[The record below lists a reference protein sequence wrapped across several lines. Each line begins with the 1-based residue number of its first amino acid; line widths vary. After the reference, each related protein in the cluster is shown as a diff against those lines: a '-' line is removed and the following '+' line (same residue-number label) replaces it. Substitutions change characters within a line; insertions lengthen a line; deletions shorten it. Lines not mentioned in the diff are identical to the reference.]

1 MGFKRFIEVPFF
13 AVLLICS
20 CFFVSF
26 YTVRA
31 ESGINGNEAWI
42 VGVINSTFEYEGK
55 YYRAKPEYIAQATAY
70 LNRDD
75 VDLNDV
81 QASKAVSLIYRH
93 IAEGVS
99 EGYLYEIDIE
109 TGEAISDKTEDYTK
123 TTEES
128 TDTTED
134 VIDKT
139 TEISTEDTGNTTEN
153 TSTTETS
160 FETTDPELYGTEL
173 PVDEHGAII
182 LDYADDDT
190 TDDDIRD
197 IKEEVDL
204 KELTKY
210 EQDNGKSKTEDRP
223 DKDKADAEVHIDEDS
238 GEIYVGTGDDVKKID
253 QYFPDWLVS
262 AITWISIVMFV
273 ITAIVIAA
281 ALISKCF
288 VFRGK
293 RRKFRKGHTRKRML
307 RRVFRKVLILTTVVS
322 IILVLSTVVLVFVFF
337 RSDTVM
343 QNLNKGGYYRH
354 EYTNYLAH
362 AANEITTNEAVADFD
377 GYVDIL
383 SYEEFLFKAKNE
395 VMQSLSGGTASEK
408 ILHVNVANNIY
419 DVKSEFR
426 LRLFLPV
433 VLAVIS
439 MLFGIAV
446 MYFVDGIRNRG
457 VRVVAMAFVV
467 AGIVMLLGGIALR
480 IIRPHTKIYA
490 DPDYLYY
497 FIKEVVLSAERSFV
511 LAGVFLIVT
520 GFMFFGLYRSIR
532 KKEEC

>member
-1 MGFKRFIEVPFF
+1 
-13 AVLLICS
+13 
-20 CFFVSF
+20 
-26 YTVRA
+26 
-31 ESGINGNEAWI
+31 
-42 VGVINSTFEYEGK
+42 
-55 YYRAKPEYIAQATAY
+55 
-70 LNRDD
+70 
-75 VDLNDV
+75 
-81 QASKAVSLIYRH
+81 
-93 IAEGVS
+93 
-99 EGYLYEIDIE
+99 
-109 TGEAISDKTEDYTK
+109 
-123 TTEES
+123 
-128 TDTTED
+128 
-134 VIDKT
+134 
-139 TEISTEDTGNTTEN
+139 
-153 TSTTETS
+153 
-160 FETTDPELYGTEL
+160 
-173 PVDEHGAII
+173 
-182 LDYADDDT
+182 
-190 TDDDIRD
+190 
-197 IKEEVDL
+197 
-204 KELTKY
+204 
-210 EQDNGKSKTEDRP
+210 
-223 DKDKADAEVHIDEDS
+223 
-238 GEIYVGTGDDVKKID
+238 
-253 QYFPDWLVS
+253 
-262 AITWISIVMFV
+262 
-273 ITAIVIAA
+273 
-281 ALISKCF
+281 
-288 VFRGK
+288 
-293 RRKFRKGHTRKRML
+293 ML